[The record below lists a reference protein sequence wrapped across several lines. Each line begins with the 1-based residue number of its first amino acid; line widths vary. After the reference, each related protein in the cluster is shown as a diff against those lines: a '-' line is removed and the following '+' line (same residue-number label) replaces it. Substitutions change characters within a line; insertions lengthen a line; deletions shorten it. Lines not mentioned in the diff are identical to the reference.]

1 MLFPTEYIYILNLA
15 VVAVLLLFEYSGYR
29 QGFLLKLFGILGFAV
44 CALLAW
50 LLSSPF
56 AKLLRIYPQ
65 DMTPMAN
72 TIAGPLFY
80 EAINRAIVFLVL
92 FVILSIAVLFL
103 KPILKG
109 LGKLP
114 LIQEVNTLLGAG
126 VGALQGVVFVM
137 IASFVF
143 STPLFANGTKVI
155 DESFLKPMNAIGEA
169 FLFFANDSIEE
180 LKSIQKIVTPST
192 ALDEEDLTHIRH
204 WLLSYDLEEAR
215 VDAFIAN
222 LAGE

>member
-56 AKLLRIYPQ
+56 AKLLRLYPQ

>member
-56 AKLLRIYPQ
+56 AKLLRLYPQ

-92 FVILSIAVLFL
+92 FVILSIEVLFL
-103 KPILKG
+103 NPILKG

-180 LKSIQKIVTPST
+180 LKSIQKIVTPSN
-192 ALDEEDLTHIRH
+192 ALDEEDLTHIRL